1 MQLHLRKNQATKFF
15 GGVKFEL
22 QARVTLTED
31 EDSLVNKYRVQDEV
45 LVEKQI
51 KIPFTDRA
59 LLVKMTIGSLVAGQ
73 TLSVTISRRSCIMR
87 RQLRRL
93 ALSFASGWRRESHE
107 SRPDLLQWGRD
118 QLIAELE
125 RS

>member
-73 TLSVTISRRSCIMR
+73 TFKCN
-87 RQLRRL
+87 
-93 ALSFASGWRRESHE
+93 
-107 SRPDLLQWGRD
+107 D
-118 QLIAELE
+118 IAEILHYEETIKASCAELRQRLE
-125 RS
+125 VSRAE